1 MNLKATYEVVAWFE
15 LHIRELLA
23 QGVPVEEAVRRAY
36 ALYPVM
42 KVMADEVQAQIVA
55 EAVRGYGGALPEG
68 GQRLPLYAQ
77 LGAGQAHAL

>member
-42 KVMADEVQAQIVA
+42 QVMADEA
-55 EAVRGYGGALPEG
+55 
-68 GQRLPLYAQ
+68 
-77 LGAGQAHAL
+77 